1 MSAYQKAIAEKVS
14 ASNHLIFIIKM
25 RVIIQRVK
33 SSSVTVD
40 GEIVGKIDRGLNLLV
55 GIATTDTEAE
65 LDWMTRKCL
74 ELRLF
79 PDDANTWSK
88 SVMDI
93 QGEILVISQFTL
105 YGDCRKG
112 RRPSFSGSAAPDV
125 ARSLYDLFVSK
136 LKQSG
141 LNVATGKF
149 GAMMEIN
156 IVNDGPVTLVL
167 ERENINFK

>member
-1 MSAYQKAIAEKVS
+1 
-14 ASNHLIFIIKM
+14 M

-33 SSSVTVD
+33 SSSVKVN
-40 GEIVGKIDRGLNLLV
+40 GEIVGQIDRGLNLLV
-55 GIATTDTEAE
+55 AIAATDTEAE

-79 PDDANTWSK
+79 SDDANKPWSK
-88 SVMDI
+88 SVIDI

-125 ARSLYDLFVSK
+125 AEPLYDFFVSK

-141 LNVATGKF
+141 LNIATGKF
-149 GAMMEIN
+149 GAMMEVDL
-156 IVNDGPVTLVL
+156 VNDGPVTLVL
-167 ERENINFK
+167 ERENIDLR